1 MVARSMRFHYRQT
14 ATDPGC
20 LNEHGA
26 ALQDKADQLADEA
39 ARLNQ
44 IAAYL
49 EEEGC
54 QSGADILKKRAKVLM
69 DESLDIEEELAE
81 DYYR

>member
-1 MVARSMRFHYRQT
+1 MVTRPMKFHYRQT

-20 LNEHGA
+20 LTPSGE
-26 ALQDKADQLADEA
+26 ALSDRMRELDDEA
-39 ARLNQ
+39 AKLNQ

-81 DYYR
+81 DRYR